1 MLRIGVVGVGAWGR
15 NHAEVYAALPDVRLE
30 AVVDLDARQ
39 AAQVGS
45 AFETAA
51 LQNAEE
57 LIGRVDAVSLAVPT
71 RDHARLGVLFLEH
84 GIHVLVE
91 KPICRTLEEADRMIA
106 AAQASGRVLQV
117 GQLERFNP
125 AFIALA
131 PLVKEPRFFEAD
143 RLNTFTPRS
152 LDIDVVLDLMI
163 HDLDLIGSLVAA
175 PLAEVRAVGIPIL
188 TPRVDIANARIE
200 FADGTVANVTASRV
214 SLERTRKLR
223 FFQAHDYISLDFQSH
238 QVLVAS
244 LVKAPNLLGKEVRTR
259 YLDVGQMRP
268 LEAELRSFVGA
279 IEGRNPVVC
288 SGQEARRALEMA
300 LAVQRQ
306 MKMAAYEEV

>member
-1 MLRIGVVGVGAWGR
+1 MLRIGVIGVGAWGR

-30 AVVDLDARQ
+30 AVVDVDARR
-39 AAQVGS
+39 ATEAGA
-45 AFETAA
+45 AFEATA
-51 LQNAEE
+51 LQSAEE
-57 LIGRVDAVSLAVPT
+57 LIGRVDAVSIAVPT

-91 KPICRTLEEADRMIA
+91 KPICRTLEEADRLIA
-106 AAQASGRVLQV
+106 AAQASDCVLQV

-175 PLAEVRAVGIPIL
+175 PVAEVRAVGIPIL

-244 LVKAPNLLGKEVRTR
+244 LVKASNLLGKEVRTR
-259 YLDVGQMRP
+259 YLEVGQMRP

-288 SGQEARRALEMA
+288 PGQEARRALEMA